1 MEEKNNDV
9 MSATEIFMLKSLYD
23 MNDNNIVDNAE
34 KVNGH
39 TVEVNVPEDAVLT
52 DTKYDIATESIS
64 GLMSSTDKAKLNG
77 ISERATKVD
86 VIDNITSTSF
96 EDALSAKQGKL
107 LNDRVSNLE
116 TLPKGDMFKSIYD
129 ANNNGIVDLAEN
141 AQKINGFTVEK
152 AVPSDAKFTDT
163 TYEKSSSVID
173 GLMSKEDKV
182 KLDGISENANSISI
196 ADNLISSSADEAL
209 SAKQGKLLNDRLT
222 DVEAASCGDMFKS
235 VYDTNDDGKVDKSDY
250 ADNAGTVNGFTIEK
264 SVPSDAVFTDTKYSA
279 ATTSSNGLLSSADKQ
294 KIDRLNLDTSK
305 NLTVA
310 NATASYFKTDTKPG
324 GLISSDG
331 LRLITRTSAGNV
343 AVGQD
348 GLSGGTHA
356 VSLYAGGKINLCINN
371 SGSAANASN
380 IEYVYADSKYLFRNR
395 ANGTCYLGSA
405 SYRWNTIYSKTGS
418 VSTSDKRK
426 KYDINSIIKDEK
438 IEKFFEG
445 LRPVSYRSV
454 EGDGHRTHYGFI
466 AQEIEENIENA
477 GLKYSD
483 FAPIVKTPVDKDG
496 EELDYYNES
505 DREKIVDYEYGLR
518 YEEFIS
524 INTMMIQ
531 KLMNEVKELKEEIK
545 ELKNNK

>member
-1 MEEKNNDV
+1 MEKNNNDV
-9 MSATEIFMLKSLYD
+9 MPATEIFMLKSLYD

-39 TVEVNVPEDAVLT
+39 TVETNVPEDAVFT
-52 DTKYDIATESIS
+52 DTKYDMATESAS

-77 ISERATKVD
+77 ISEGATKVT

-107 LNDRVSNLE
+107 LNDRVADLE
-116 TLPKGDMFKSIYD
+116 TLPKGDMFKSVYD

-141 AQKINGFTVEK
+141 AQKVNGFTVEK
-152 AVPSDAKFTDT
+152 AVPGNAEFTDT
-163 TYEKSSSVID
+163 TYENATSMAS

-182 KLDGISENANSISI
+182 KLDEISQNANSVTI
-196 ADNLISSSADEAL
+196 ADNLISLSSDEAL
-209 SAKQGKLLNDRLT
+209 SAKQGKILNDRLVS
-222 DVEAASCGDMFKS
+222 VESASYGDMFKS
-235 VYDTNDDGKVDKSDY
+235 VYDTNDDGKIDKADY
-250 ADNAGTVNGFTIEK
+250 ADNAGTVNGLMVEK
-264 SVPSDAVFTDTKYSA
+264 AVPLDAVFTDTKYSA

-294 KIDRLNLDTSK
+294 KLDRLNLDTSK

-310 NATASYFKTDTKPG
+310 NATASYFKTNTKPG

-331 LRLITRTSAGNV
+331 LKLLTRTSTGNI
-343 AVGQD
+343 ALGQD
-348 GLSGGTHA
+348 GISGGTHA
-356 VSLYAGGKINLCINN
+356 ISLYAGGKINLCINN
-371 SGSAANASN
+371 SASAANASN
-380 IEYVYADSKYLFRNR
+380 IEYVYADSKYIFRNR
-395 ANGTCYLGSA
+395 ANGTCYLGSG

-426 KYDINSIIKDEK
+426 KYDINSITKDKK

-445 LRPVSYRSV
+445 LRPVSYKSV
-454 EGDGHRTHYGFI
+454 EGDGNRVHYGFI

-477 GLKYSD
+477 GLKYSE

-531 KLMNEVKELKEEIK
+531 KLMNEVTELKKELK

>member
-1 MEEKNNDV
+1 

-39 TVEVNVPEDAVLT
+39 TVEANVPEDAVFT

-77 ISERATKVD
+77 ISERATKVN

-152 AVPSDAKFTDT
+152 AVPSDTKFTDT

-250 ADNAGTVNGFTIEK
+250 ADNSGTVNGFTIEK
-264 SVPSDAVFTDTKYSA
+264 SVPSDAVFTDTKYSV

-324 GLISSDG
+324 GLISSD
-331 LRLITRTSAGNV
+331 
-343 AVGQD
+343 
-348 GLSGGTHA
+348 A
-356 VSLYAGGKINLCINN
+356 VSYTHLP
-371 SGSAANASN
+371 
-380 IEYVYADSKYLFRNR
+380 
-395 ANGTCYLGSA
+395 
-405 SYRWNTIYSKTGS
+405 TG
-418 VSTSDKRK
+418 
-426 KYDINSIIKDEK
+426 Y
-438 IEKFFEG
+438 
-445 LRPVSYRSV
+445 
-454 EGDGHRTHYGFI
+454 
-466 AQEIEENIENA
+466 
-477 GLKYSD
+477 
-483 FAPIVKTPVDKDG
+483 
-496 EELDYYNES
+496 
-505 DREKIVDYEYGLR
+505 
-518 YEEFIS
+518 
-524 INTMMIQ
+524 MM
-531 KLMNEVKELKEEIK
+531 LLSLLV
-545 ELKNNK
+545 

>member
-1 MEEKNNDV
+1 MEKNNNDV
-9 MSATEIFMLKSLYD
+9 MPATEIFMLKSLYD

-39 TVEVNVPEDAVLT
+39 TVETNVPEDAVFT
-52 DTKYDIATESIS
+52 DTKYDMATESAS

-77 ISERATKVD
+77 ISEGATKVT

-107 LNDRVSNLE
+107 LNDRVADLE
-116 TLPKGDMFKSIYD
+116 TLPKGDMFKSVYD

-141 AQKINGFTVEK
+141 AQKVNGFTVEK
-152 AVPSDAKFTDT
+152 AVPGNAEFTDT
-163 TYEKSSSVID
+163 TYSNATSMAS

-182 KLDGISENANSISI
+182 KLDGISQNANSITI
-196 ADNLISSSADEAL
+196 ADNLISLSSDEAL
-209 SAKQGKLLNDRLT
+209 SAKQGKILNDRLVS
-222 DVEAASCGDMFKS
+222 VESASYGDMFKS
-235 VYDTNDDGKVDKSDY
+235 VYDTNDDGKIDKADY
-250 ADNAGTVNGFTIEK
+250 ADNAGTVNGLMVEK
-264 SVPSDAVFTDTKYSA
+264 AVPLDAVFTDTKYSA

-294 KIDRLNLDTSK
+294 KLDRLNLDTSK

-310 NATASYFKTDTKPG
+310 NATASYFKTNTKPG

-331 LRLITRTSAGNV
+331 LKLLTRTSTGNI
-343 AVGQD
+343 ALGQD
-348 GLSGGTHA
+348 GISGGTHA
-356 VSLYAGGKINLCINN
+356 ISLYAGGKINLCINN
-371 SGSAANASN
+371 TASASNASN
-380 IEYVYADSKYLFRNR
+380 IEYVYADSKYIFRNR
-395 ANGTCYLGSA
+395 ANGTCYLGSG

-426 KYDINSIIKDEK
+426 KYDINSITKDKK

-445 LRPVSYRSV
+445 LRPVSYKSV
-454 EGDGHRTHYGFI
+454 EGDGNRVHYGFI

-477 GLKYSD
+477 GLKYSE

-531 KLMNEVKELKEEIK
+531 KLMNEVTELKKELK